1 MNASRLWASRGQG
14 PYPKSS
20 LFSPCTPSLRD
31 LIHPM
36 ASTTTCMPRTLSAGL
51 SPACHGPA
59 LQPSRVAGCRMLCW
73 TPPGHQNPT
82 CPVSSEPTLAP
93 GSGALFRQSKAQIL
107 LWTELDGKKCLHL
120 NVKQNG
126 ELIKLLRHRELV
138 HVKHTGWKMEK
149 CFWMSCSLWW
159 EMVDVFFGTVLLSKS
174 LAVNLYYFYNQQ
186 KYLIRNG

>member
-36 ASTTTCMPRTLSAGL
+36 ASTTACFRGPSQLDCLLRTTAHPAIQNCEMRDALLDSTWSPKPNLSCLLWACPGSRALGLCPLNQRPRGRSYGL
-51 SPACHGPA
+51 S
-59 LQPSRVAGCRMLCW
+59 SM
-73 TPPGHQNPT
+73 
-82 CPVSSEPTLAP
+82 E
-93 GSGALFRQSKAQIL
+93 
-107 LWTELDGKKCLHL
+107 KCLHL
-120 NVKQNG
+120 NAKQNS
-126 ELIKLLRHRELV
+126 ELIKLLRHRELI

-159 EMVDVFFGTVLLSKS
+159 EMVDVFSLVWLCFLNLLP
-174 LAVNLYYFYNQQ
+174 
-186 KYLIRNG
+186 

>member
-93 GSGALFRQSKAQIL
+93 GSGALFRQSKAQRYSYGL
-107 LWTELDGKKCLHL
+107 SL
-120 NVKQNG
+120 
-126 ELIKLLRHRELV
+126 
-138 HVKHTGWKMEK
+138 MEK
-149 CFWMSCSLWW
+149 NAYTWM
-159 EMVDVFFGTVLLSKS
+159 LSKTANLSNCWDIVNSFMLNIQVERWRNASEWVALSGEKWLMFS
-174 LAVNLYYFYNQQ
+174 LAQFCFLNL
-186 KYLIRNG
+186 LP